1 MRALLDTHTFL
12 WWTVDDPRLSK
23 KARRIMADGR
33 NELYLSAASGWE
45 MAIKARL
52 GRLQL
57 GEDLERFVHEQ
68 MALNGIE
75 GLPVHMNHALHVYA
89 LPDHHGDP
97 FDRLLVAQAQLEGLP
112 ILTGDP
118 QIAQYE
124 VETVW

>member
-1 MRALLDTHTFL
+1 MRAFLDTHTFL
-12 WWTVDDPRLSK
+12 WWTADDPRLSK
-23 KARRIMADGR
+23 KARKIMADGR

-45 MAIKARL
+45 MAIKASL

-75 GLPVHMNHALHVYA
+75 ALPVYMNHTLHVHA

-118 QIAQYE
+118 QIARYE